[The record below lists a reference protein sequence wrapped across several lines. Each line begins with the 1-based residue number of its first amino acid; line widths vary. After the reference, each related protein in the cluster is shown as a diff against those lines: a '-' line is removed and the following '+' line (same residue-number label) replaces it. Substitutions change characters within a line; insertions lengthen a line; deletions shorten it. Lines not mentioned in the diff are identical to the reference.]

1 MQALASTIA
10 ENLGKNVPYTHKL
23 APKDSQ
29 FSLEQV
35 PDLTGKVALVT
46 GGSEGV
52 GYGCAHTLLAHN
64 ISKLFILSKSADIAD
79 GAIKSIRD
87 EMGHDVANRI
97 EWIEC
102 DLNDWEKTANTAF
115 DIRKKTERLDIV
127 IHNAGRGIMTQQ
139 FNKYGVDMHLAQNHF
154 GPVILNSHLLPLLK
168 KTAEKDKVRIVT
180 LGSNAHEQAP
190 KDTKFESLDEL
201 NKDCGP
207 MGLYG
212 RSKLATMLY
221 AKYLARHVTPAHPN
235 ILANTCHPG
244 VVETRQSTEHIHEPY
259 PWLGYGVSHAMA
271 PFKKTQFEGAVSTM
285 FAATTTEKSGQY
297 IAPPAIVEKG
307 SELANNDALGEQLMS
322 LTRKIIK
329 EKTYEQSAARGCPFK
344 DC

>member
-1 MQALASTIA
+1 MQSIKNAIA
-10 ENLGKNVPYTHKL
+10 ENMGKTVSGAHDL

-29 FSLEQV
+29 FSLSEV
-35 PDLTGKVALVT
+35 PDLSGKVALVT
-46 GGSEGV
+46 GGSEGI
-52 GYGCAHTLLAHN
+52 GYGCAHTLLSHN
-64 ISKLFILSKSADIAD
+64 ISKLFILSKSVDIAD

-87 EMGHDVANRI
+87 EMGPDVANKI
-97 EWIEC
+97 EWMEC
-102 DLNDWEKTANTAF
+102 DLNDWEKTANIAF
-115 DIRKKTERLDIV
+115 DIRKKTDRLDIV

-180 LGSNAHEQAP
+180 LGSNAHESAP

-235 ILANTCHPG
+235 ILANTSHPG
-244 VVETRQSTEHIHEPY
+244 FVETRQSTEHIHEPY
-259 PWLGYGVSHAMA
+259 PWGGYGVSHLMA

-285 FAATTTEKSGQY
+285 FAATATQKSGQY

-307 SELANNDALGEQLMS
+307 SDLANDEQLGEQLMS
-322 LTRKIIK
+322 LTKKIIK
-329 EKTYEQSAARGCPFK
+329 EKTYEASAAKGCPFK
-344 DC
+344 DY